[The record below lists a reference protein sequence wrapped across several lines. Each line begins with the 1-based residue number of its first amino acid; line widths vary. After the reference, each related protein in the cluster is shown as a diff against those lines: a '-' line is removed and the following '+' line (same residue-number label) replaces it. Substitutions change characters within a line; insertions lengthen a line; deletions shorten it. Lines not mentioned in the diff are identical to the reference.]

1 MSSYSIKQLEQLSN
15 VKAHTIRIWE
25 QRYNMFT
32 PKRSDTN
39 IRLYDDEQLK
49 KLLNVCILMNHG
61 MKISVISKFNQDQIA
76 KEIDKITIS
85 SQQNDQKIE
94 SIINQ
99 LIIAISNFDEAQFD
113 KIFSSVVWG
122 YGLLNTYVKIIYPM
136 LSRIGFLWL
145 KSNVIPAQEHFVSNL
160 IKQKIFA
167 AIDALPIPTKTDQTW
182 ILFLKENEEHEIGLL
197 FANFLIRQSGRRV
210 IYLGQRIP
218 YDNLKEVILLNNP
231 THLFTF
237 FVTNQE
243 ENSTEKYIQKISN
256 QYKNL
261 TICISG
267 NSSSIISK
275 QKNIL
280 MLESVQQLLE
290 LIHPTTFDNHE

>member
-32 PKRSDTN
+32 PQRSDTN

-61 MKISVISKFNQDQIA
+61 MKISAISKFNQDQIS

-99 LIIAISNFDEAQFD
+99 LIISISNFDEAQFD

-160 IKQKIFA
+160 IKQKLFA

-218 YDNLKEVILLNNP
+218 YDNLKEVIQLNNP

-243 ENSTEKYIQKISN
+243 ENSTEKFINKLSTD
-256 QYKNL
+256 YKNL
-261 TICISG
+261 SICISG
-267 NSSSIISK
+267 KKSCITSSH
-275 QKNIL
+275 KNVLIL
-280 MLESVQQLLE
+280 NEVLQLLE
-290 LIHPTTFDNHE
+290 LIHPETFNNHE

>member
-61 MKISVISKFNQDQIA
+61 MKISAISKFNQDQIS

-85 SQQNDQKIE
+85 SQQNDHKIE

-145 KSNVIPAQEHFVSNL
+145 KSNVIPVQEHFVSNL
-160 IKQKIFA
+160 IKQKLFA

-218 YDNLKEVILLNNP
+218 YDNLKEVIQLNNP

-243 ENSTEKYIQKISN
+243 ENSTEKFIKKLSTE
-256 QYKNL
+256 YKNL

-267 NSSSIISK
+267 NNSSIISK
-275 QKNIL
+275 HKNIL
-280 MLESVQQLLE
+280 MLDSVQQLLE